1 MYDEINY
8 MNHTTPLNSVKD
20 QIASD
25 IIYYEILPNNFL
37 QCPWFPSPFFHESAI
52 IDQLWAQEAVCAQS
66 CTVINDQMKEAGIHA
81 LSMLAHALDKKH
93 NY

>member
-8 MNHTTPLNSVKD
+8 MNHTTTLNSVKD

-37 QCPWFPSPFFHESAI
+37 QCPWSPSPFFFISLLLLINSA
-52 IDQLWAQEAVCAQS
+52 QQAVYAQS
-66 CTVINDQMKEAGIHA
+66 CTVINDQMKEAGMHA
-81 LSMLAHALDKKH
+81 LSMLACSR
-93 NY
+93 